1 MGSKQ
6 IASFALLRALFL
18 ASPVNLFTKLQILE
32 SWPQLPHETA
42 AVSIPTLQSQQR
54 QEVSA
59 KTRQNPQAE
68 FTYWFYKFFQS
79 FGQRGL
85 KYPLKK
91 HSQSSSMGFTHRS
104 ASWATGT
111 SFFHLATRSLAKSP
125 TSSCFLRLFTVF
137 PTPVSFMREPRIHVS
152 ETGILTP
159 AKLPKES
166 VKATHSLLLQGRK
179 FLDLSLLLCFQLTLH
194 HSLHVNQRVN
204 STLVKH

>member
-18 ASPVNLFTKLQILE
+18 ASPVNLLIKLQIFE

-42 AVSIPTLQSQQR
+42 AVIIPMLQSQQR

-79 FGQRGL
+79 LGQRGL
-85 KYPLKK
+85 KSPLKK
-91 HSQSSSMGFTHRS
+91 HSQSSSMGLTHRS

-137 PTPVSFMREPRIHVS
+137 PTPVSFRGEPWIHLS
-152 ETGILTP
+152 KTGILTP
-159 AKLPKES
+159 AELPKES
-166 VKATHSLLLQGRK
+166 MKSTHSLLLRRRK
-179 FLDLSLLLCFQLTLH
+179 FPHLTAKISLLLCFQLLYITH
-194 HSLHVNQRVN
+194 YM
-204 STLVKH
+204 